1 MEEETTK
8 LITCNI
14 CKCKDVEQHPND
26 NKACVQC
33 GTEYF
38 LSIRPDLTVWTEG
51 LDAKEKSEIIKQTMK
66 AYFAKE
72 RQYRLE
78 SEAAQRSCQ
87 AAYEELRPGRF
98 AFGI

>member
-1 MEEETTK
+1 MEEQEEG

-14 CKCKDVEQHPND
+14 CKGERLQRHPHD
-26 NKACVQC
+26 NKACVPC

-51 LDAKEKSEIIKQTMK
+51 LTAQEKSDLIRQTMK
-66 AYFAKE
+66 EFYAKE
-72 RQYRLE
+72 RQYKIE
-78 SEAAQRSCQ
+78 SEAARRSCQ
-87 AAYEELRPGRF
+87 AAYEELRPGPF